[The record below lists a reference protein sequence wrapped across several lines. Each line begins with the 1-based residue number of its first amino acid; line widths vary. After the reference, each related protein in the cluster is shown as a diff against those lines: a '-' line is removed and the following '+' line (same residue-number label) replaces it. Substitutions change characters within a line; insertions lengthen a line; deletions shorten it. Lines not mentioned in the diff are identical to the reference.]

1 MMTRT
6 APSLRGGARLMRAC
20 CMLSALLVLSLAS
33 ASHAA
38 AQRKAGGAAH
48 AQTQSASDARAKK
61 RAAGGAS
68 SAARGKSRAAAAPA
82 AAAKPEAKAPTTAAA
97 APDKASDKADNGHSA
112 AAPNVGAVSDAPVPD
127 SGEVRTE
134 GDTQVKVMEFGGLD
148 IEGQL
153 KTPQMLYFLN
163 RLRAEF
169 GHPRLPHRSFMP
181 ELEQSTKGKAF

>member
-1 MMTRT
+1 M
-6 APSLRGGARLMRAC
+6 
-20 CMLSALLVLSLAS
+20 LSLAC

-38 AQRKAGGAAH
+38 AQRKTSGANR
-48 AQTQSASDARAKK
+48 AQAQSPSRRAREEARQPKPRAAEATSRARPRRPRPSPKPGARSRQPADKPAADK
-61 RAAGGAS
+61 RADKGH
-68 SAARGKSRAAAAPA
+68 AATAP
-82 AAAKPEAKAPTTAAA
+82 
-97 APDKASDKADNGHSA
+97 S
-112 AAPNVGAVSDAPVPD
+112 VGAVPDSPVPD